1 MAKPIPR
8 LHADEIQRVIATAW
22 DDRPPYPQVLRQHG
36 LLPGQLV
43 QLLRRELTPN
53 AYKVWVARTKAA
65 PAARGP
71 ARTSVFTRTAAPR
84 AVAGAPRRMPPK

>member
-8 LHADEIQRVIATAW
+8 LSPDEIQRVIATAW

-43 QLLRRELTPN
+43 QLLKRELTSN

-65 PAARGP
+65 PAARDAG
-71 ARTSVFTRTAAPR
+71 RTSVFARTTAPKGAAKSLHR
-84 AVAGAPRRMPPK
+84 TPPK